1 MQGMHAAVQI
11 GRFIKSDADTG
22 NLGLQAAFPVLTY
35 ILRNVLH
42 LFLGKYNYGGKEM
55 QYKRILKMILKLR
68 KGFAASAAE

>member
-1 MQGMHAAVQI
+1 MAA
-11 GRFIKSDADTG
+11 GCG
-22 NLGLQAAFPVLTY
+22 FPVLTY